1 MNVKVD
7 STQKKPNV
15 SHVADDSERRAGST
29 AALIIGFTIQGLAIA
44 RALSKEGIV
53 VYAIERSPGGGL
65 FSMRHPVFH
74 TRHVKFSYFENLLD
88 KNLIVTLLEYR
99 QAIPEERV
107 VLYPASDN
115 TVAALARYWDELDG
129 HYVLSWHDCRDEI
142 AKIIQ
147 KGCLPSYCDSVGVR
161 YPKTAIIQSDS
172 DVDSCIESLAFPM
185 LVKPNKPASSFKTH
199 ICSNKAELLNFAKAE
214 SSNWPLVVQEWID
227 GPDSNLYFY
236 NCFLVHGKEHFGMAG
251 RKVRASPPNLG
262 RATVTETSADPG
274 VCEVSQQLLK
284 AFQISGPV
292 ALEFKKDNLGQYW
305 FIEAN
310 VGRTEFCVDLPIQ
323 AGFNLPYIEFMYALR
338 RVLPEVREVDEC
350 IWYDTD
356 KEPFSHIVLCAKE
369 RTFQPHGKKQVFP
382 YMGQERLVVLMA
394 ALVWSVAKISER
406 VLRKIESLRGNA
418 NAY

>member
-1 MNVKVD
+1 MNVKAD
-7 STQKKPNV
+7 FTQIDQNV
-15 SHVADDSERRAGST
+15 SRVADDSERRAGTT
-29 AALIIGFTIQGLAIA
+29 AALVIGFTIQGLAVA
-44 RALSKEGIV
+44 RALSKKGIV
-53 VYAIERSPGGGL
+53 VYAIERFPKGGL

-74 TRHVKFSYFENLLD
+74 TRHAKFSYFENLLD
-88 KNLIVTLLEYR
+88 KNLINALLEYR

-115 TVAALARYWDELDG
+115 TVAALAKYWDELDG

-161 YPKTAIIQSDS
+161 YPKTAIVQSDS

-199 ICSNKAELLNFAKAE
+199 ICSNEAELRSFIKIE

-236 NCFLVHGKEHFGMAG
+236 NCFLVRGQEHFGMAG
-251 RKVRASPPNLG
+251 RKVRASPPGLG
-262 RATVTETSADPG
+262 RATVTETSEDPG
-274 VCEVSQQLLK
+274 VYEISQQLLK
-284 AFQISGPV
+284 AFPISGPV
-292 ALEFKKDNLGQYW
+292 ALEFKKDNQGQYW

-323 AGFNLPYIEFMYALR
+323 AGFNLPYIEFEYALGR
-338 RVLPEVREVDEC
+338 TLPEVGEVDEC

-356 KEPFSHIVLCAKE
+356 KEPFSYMAMCANE
-369 RTFQPHGKKQVFP
+369 RTVQPHGKKQVFP
-382 YMGQERLVVLMA
+382 YLGQEKLVVLMA
-394 ALVWSVAKISER
+394 ALVWGVAQIAER
-406 VLRKIESLRGNA
+406 VLRKIKPL
-418 NAY
+418 